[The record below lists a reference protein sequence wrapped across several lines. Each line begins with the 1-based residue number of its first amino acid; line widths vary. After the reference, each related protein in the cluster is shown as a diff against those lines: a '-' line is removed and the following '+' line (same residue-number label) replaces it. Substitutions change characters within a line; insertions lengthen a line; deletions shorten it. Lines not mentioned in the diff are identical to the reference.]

1 MATALKLRSDINK
14 LKKALQTKGISD
26 SVKSKLK
33 NQLERAES
41 ELDTIK
47 KTGKA
52 PKRSSVKST
61 KTALTAL
68 QKLVN
73 RKKYSVY
80 KGAGVDLEK
89 DAGQGA
95 LATGRRI
102 SKGLKANQNGD
113 KGSNKGNV
121 YYEYRPNHLDV
132 KQPKKKQTYPK
143 LERGG
148 MMADGGRIA
157 NDKQK
162 FGLKILE
169 SLKGFN
175 DGQTLNGVL
184 ELLGYSQYRFGKY
197 ATESQVNE
205 VKNQLDI
212 LIKMGYVEESG
223 IGYKIT
229 KEGSNFLN
237 MFDYGSYAQ
246 GGMMADGG
254 NIIKGKR
261 YISHWSRTNGEKN
274 YDFLEIVDTN
284 AISSSASYFGKVVK
298 YKVFDSSDKSR
309 IGKIEEITKDNLKKL
324 LKYHVWESYADGG
337 YMADGGDTKG
347 KNGYVA
353 FYKGKRIEVYADTM
367 YEAQLKAAKIFNAK
381 KSYDVNVVLAEVGGK
396 QYINSTMASGG
407 YMADGGE
414 IIDPEELYKKLSNA
428 ESKFNEDGGAEYRR
442 VKEQISENRKRYFDR
457 LDKSESKWS
466 EDGGAEYKSLMKMRD
481 KFMKGG
487 YMAKGGKVPSTY
499 IPNEDIKELM
509 VTLNNK
515 SLKLKGSDI
524 LDGVYVKNSALK
536 GGSLDYSKQT
546 SDDFELGEIVWDVDN
561 IRYGTIIG
569 IYDQYA
575 SDKFEVR
582 LDTDGMQPTE
592 NLRKVGS
599 EGDNGTKEQLKE
611 EIDGYARLVK
621 SYPKNNYPKQI
632 EPISHSK
639 SNSKGGDLSSIKK
652 KYEENEDENAHS
664 ENVVLLAKHFGTKED
679 LAKAKEILAL
689 HEKEGSLSSEN
700 GKKRQE
706 LHLKLIGKAR
716 AEMSKQ
722 GIEFEK
728 GGYMAEGGI
737 ISKTHKLG

>member
-143 LERGG
+143 LAEGGEMSSKNYKVQYNVGKSKYVINYHNGEKKHKDGSPFYDVAIFKNMKDFMAYKKKLKSEGYKEMAKGG

-162 FGLKILE
+162 FGLKILK
-169 SLKGFN
+169 SLVGFN

-237 MFDYGSYAQ
+237 MFDYGSYGQ
-246 GGMMADGG
+246 
-254 NIIKGKR
+254 
-261 YISHWSRTNGEKN
+261 
-274 YDFLEIVDTN
+274 
-284 AISSSASYFGKVVK
+284 
-298 YKVFDSSDKSR
+298 
-309 IGKIEEITKDNLKKL
+309 
-324 LKYHVWESYADGG
+324 GG
-337 YMADGGDTKG
+337 YMADGGMMAKG
-347 KNGYVA
+347 GTTFGKFGSGRINKNAWVSANYIGDSKVTLGDLQSYLERNTSEK
-353 FYKGKRIEVYADTM
+353 FDKDKIYTITRTLFQTGDYTIDDKKEWKESIIYRKR
-367 YEAQLKAAKIFNAK
+367 KI
-381 KSYDVNVVLAEVGGK
+381 
-396 QYINSTMASGG
+396 ASGG
-407 YMADGGE
+407 HMADGGE

-466 EDGGAEYKSLMKMRD
+466 EDGGAEYKSQMKMRD

-487 YMAKGGKVPSTY
+487 YMAKGGMVEHGIKVGDLVTFDS
-499 IPNEDIKELM
+499 ISEDNTIE
-509 VTLNNK
+509 
-515 SLKLKGSDI
+515 
-524 LDGVYVKNSALK
+524 VKNK
-536 GGSLDYSKQT
+536 Y
-546 SDDFELGEIVWDVDN
+546 DD
-561 IRYGTIIG
+561 
-569 IYDQYA
+569 
-575 SDKFEVR
+575 
-582 LDTDGMQPTE
+582 
-592 NLRKVGS
+592 
-599 EGDNGTKEQLKE
+599 
-611 EIDGYARLVK
+611 K
-621 SYPKNNYPKQI
+621 SYRVNLNEGTRVQM
-632 EPISHSK
+632 K
-639 SNSKGGDLSSIKK
+639 SD
-652 KYEENEDENAHS
+652 
-664 ENVVLLAKHFGTKED
+664 
-679 LAKAKEILAL
+679 
-689 HEKEGSLSSEN
+689 GS
-700 GKKRQE
+700 
-706 LHLKLIGKAR
+706 
-716 AEMSKQ
+716 
-722 GIEFEK
+722 
-728 GGYMAEGGI
+728 YMAEGAI